1 VIRTRGAGTRGRAAG
16 PRAKWAVAA
25 LAALCVAPRPAAAQ
39 TDTTTAPPAAAAAPA
54 QVTPASIRYGKW
66 AAAALAVGATAIGI
80 HQHNAGNNAYGA
92 LVEYCGQIATCTI
105 APDGRYADPKA
116 EATYQQVVRDDR
128 SARAWLVVGQVSAVG
143 AAVLFVLQLR
153 NAAGPPNIPFAGLL
167 VEPSLRQTKVGFRV
181 GVGW

>member
-1 VIRTRGAGTRGRAAG
+1 MIRSPGTGRAAAPG
-16 PRAKWAVAA
+16 ASWAAAA
-25 LAALCVAPRPAAAQ
+25 LAALWLAPHPATAQSDTATAPRAAAV
-39 TDTTTAPPAAAAAPA
+39 APA
-54 QVTPASIRYGKW
+54 QVAPASIRYGKW

-80 HQHNAGNNAYGA
+80 HQHNAGNSAFGA
-92 LVEYCGQIATCTI
+92 LVQYCGEITTCTI

-128 SARAWLVVGQVSAVG
+128 SARLWLVVGQVSAVG
-143 AAVLFVLQLR
+143 AAVLFVLELR